1 MNQANRPKRW
11 QLDAFVLLMIILML
25 LVMQAHLSS
34 SWETVA
40 DIAWCALTLSG
51 MGLWVYVNWAALQ
64 QEEQRRRRRR
74 CTPDQDGASES
85 RTIPL
90 TPAQRRFL
98 IVTQAHSHTEDP
110 E

>member
-1 MNQANRPKRW
+1 MNRPNRPKRW
-11 QLDAFVLLMIILML
+11 QLDVYILLMIVLMI
-25 LVMQAHLSS
+25 LVMQAHVSS

-40 DIAWCALTLSG
+40 EIAWCALTLLG

-64 QEEQRRRRRR
+64 HEEQRRRRRR
-74 CTPDQDGASES
+74 RIQDQDGASES

-90 TPAQRRFL
+90 TPTQRRFL
-98 IVTQAHSHTEDP
+98 HVTQAHSHTEDA